1 MVVTV
6 AIAILLHGGFMFL
19 FSLPASKV
27 LPDRIKQPVRIN
39 LLATIAETNANTA
52 SEMTKPV
59 PPILKKLEPLIQK
72 APIQLPMKPEQK
84 LKLKP
89 KPKPIEPRV
98 AKKRP
103 AEEIPKKHTLV
114 ETVAPVEPVK
124 SSNEAMS
131 VVSMTRYEQQL
142 VAWLER
148 HKKYPS
154 RAKRMRIEG
163 EVLLRIIIDRLGEI
177 QQISL
182 AKRSG
187 NRLLD
192 KSAIAMAQ
200 RANPFPPMLEND
212 LRAQLEFVV
221 PVDFSL
227 R

>member
-52 SEMTKPV
+52 SEMTKPT

-72 APIQLPMKPEQK
+72 AAIQLPMKPEQK
-84 LKLKP
+84 PKP

-103 AEEIPKKHTLV
+103 AEKIPKHHTLV
-114 ETVAPVEPVK
+114 ETVAPVESVK
-124 SSNEAMS
+124 SSNEAMN